1 MSLFRRILV
10 AVDGSDPSNAAV
22 ALALRMAREGT
33 TSELV
38 FCHVVDAA
46 GDYSEASGAQMIGG
60 AQDLIAEDK
69 AEGAKIVDAAVKAA
83 RDAGLDAAGEVLE
96 GNPAKTIDRR
106 ARDGGFDLIITGTHA
121 RRGIERM
128 FLGST
133 AEGILRHASVPVLA
147 VK

>member
-10 AVDGSDPSNAAV
+10 PVDGSDPANAAV
-22 ALALRMAREGT
+22 ELALRMARDGT
-33 TSELV
+33 ISDLV
-38 FCHVVDAA
+38 FCNVVDVSA
-46 GDYSEASGAQMIGG
+46 DYSEAASAQMLGG
-60 AQDLIAEDK
+60 AQDLIAGDK
-69 AEGAKIVDAAVKAA
+69 AAGAKIVEAAVKAA

-96 GNPAKTIDRR
+96 GNPTNTIVRR
-106 ARDGGFDLIITGTHA
+106 ARDGGFDLIITGTHG

-133 AEGILRHASVPVLA
+133 AEGILRHTSLPVLT